1 MLSLMPRKQTK
12 TSFYID
18 QPRLAKLREISK
30 RTMVPLSALVRRGVD
45 LVIKEYASK

>member
-1 MLSLMPRKQTK
+1 MPRKTRQTK

-18 QPRLAKLREISK
+18 PERLAKLREISR

-45 LVIKEYASK
+45 LVIQEYRSK